1 MGWVPRLR
9 RYHGQ
14 LGLPAL
20 LSRLARFP
28 SLGGTSLALC
38 LRLSRAHERGSHG
51 PGRCLGSRPSSIS
64 RGRRWISQ
72 VPGEPPHACPGL
84 RPRWSLRARSF
95 SAPRCCLPFLG
106 RRRPPQPETLGAQS
120 RGPHARCLRFA
131 ARVAPAPRKTRFRL
145 VTNLAGRGSI
155 PRKVPLE
162 GSSNASFHHFL
173 LRQAFLAHPNPFE

>member
-38 LRLSRAHERGSHG
+38 LRSSRAHERGSHG
-51 PGRCLGSRPSSIS
+51 PGRCFGSRPSSLFARKALDLPGS
-64 RGRRWISQ
+64 WGTSACVPRSSTPVEPLRQ
-72 VPGEPPHACPGL
+72 V
-84 RPRWSLRARSF
+84 F
-95 SAPRCCLPFLG
+95 SAPRCCLPCLG
-106 RRRPPQPETLGAQS
+106 RRRPPQPNSLGAQS
-120 RGPHARCLRFA
+120 RDPHARCLRFA
-131 ARVAPAPRKTRFRL
+131 ARVTPAPRKTRFRL

-162 GSSNASFHHFL
+162 GFSNASSHHFL
-173 LRQAFLAHPNPFE
+173 LRQAFLAHPR